1 MEANFSK
8 LSSTPSGPPLDL
20 DDDIQCLTQN
30 RFRTSSPN
38 PSSAN
43 RASSSQHSGSANNYE
58 EDWLAANGYNDQDED
73 LNSQGSEGQGSIH
86 NEENDSDHQSYQSS
100 EADEGSDRSR
110 VEEEEPEGDPNDSFG
125 SVTSISSSLAR
136 RVDEDDVDGQSA
148 SDTSL
153 PEENQ
158 LDPPPVLGKKVAEES
173 TPQSTPAKGSGS
185 VLFIPD
191 DLREEVAVG
200 QTSDFFVRD
209 DEVWKVPKLPRCQQG
224 NIPGTWTFTVDP
236 EGGQTLTTTA
246 KCVKEK
252 QVQGRPLIALTK
264 DGKRIPALL
273 EVFSE
278 LSDPPK
284 PSIFEAAERDY
295 RKQAMLRFVA
305 TENSTC
311 AKALGDWELNKDKDN
326 SISVG
331 KLPLELQELVKGDR
345 PARLSSPPLSFS
357 FSGTKDSE
365 AAGFLDAVYGDGAKL
380 NDYTK
385 VGTFLTGDRLP
396 PPRDTTV
403 LEKLRKEMAALTRPV
418 QCSLAVADLAKHIGG
433 PKTVDNLSKESIK
446 DLVQIMGILSTES
459 AVAQMPKLDR
469 AVALWRKE
477 KSDLRNTITQGVR
490 PDSLKT
496 SLEASSLFSESFF
509 PEKIVKEMDEKY
521 KEQETLC
528 FFPACDTSMNS
539 VKRPLGAK
547 VYDPTERKKPRRSHP
562 SSMPPPSNN
571 RLLKLKAQATK
582 ANHYRKVNPQ
592 PNQQASSSGQR
603 RQGGNLPAQAPSQPK
618 AQHGQNA
625 AQRNPKRIIVT
636 DIPKGKPPKPATSSG
651 NNKGGKDKGN
661 TNKPR
666 GGKRGGKH

>member
-8 LSSTPSGPPLDL
+8 LSSTQSAPPLD
-20 DDDIQCLTQN
+20 DDEDIECLTQD

-43 RASSSQHSGSANNYE
+43 RASSSQQHSGSANNYE
-58 EDWLAANGYNDQDED
+58 EEWLASHGYDNQEEN
-73 LNSQGSEGQGSIH
+73 LNSQGSEGQGSTH
-86 NEENDSDHQSYQSS
+86 NEENGSDHQSFQSS
-100 EADEGSDRSR
+100 EADEGSDRSG
-110 VEEEEPEGDPNDSFG
+110 VEEEEPEGDPNESFG

-136 RVDEDDVDGQSA
+136 RVDEDDLDGQNF

-153 PEENQ
+153 PDEDQ
-158 LDPPPVLGKKVAEES
+158 PDPPPVLGKKVAEES
-173 TPQSTPAKGSGS
+173 TPQSAPAKGSGS

-191 DLREEVAVG
+191 DLKEEVAVG

-236 EGGQTLTTTA
+236 EGKTLTTNA
-246 KCVKEK
+246 RCVKEK
-252 QVQGRPLIALTK
+252 RVQGKTLIALTK

-295 RKQAMLRFVA
+295 RQQAMLRFVA

-396 PPRDTTV
+396 PPKNTSV

-446 DLVQIMGILSTES
+446 ELVQIMGILSTES
-459 AVAQMPKLDR
+459 VVAQMPKLDR
-469 AVALWRKE
+469 AVALWSKE
-477 KSDLRNTITQGVR
+477 KRDLRDTITQGVK

-496 SLEASSLFSESFF
+496 GLEASSLFSESFF
-509 PEKIVKEMDEKY
+509 PDKIVREMDEKY

-528 FFPACDTSMNS
+528 FFPACDSPINT
-539 VKRPLGAK
+539 VKRALEAK

-562 SSMPPPSNN
+562 SNMPPPSNN
-571 RLLKLKAQATK
+571 RLLKLKAQAAK
-582 ANHYRKVNPQ
+582 ANHYRKVNPR

-603 RQGGNLPAQAPSQPK
+603 KQGGNLPAQAPSQPK

-625 AQRNPKRIIVT
+625 AQHNLKRIIVT
-636 DIPKGKPPKPATSSG
+636 DVPKGKPSKPDNSSG
-651 NNKGGKDKGN
+651 NNKGGKDNGN
-661 TNKPR
+661 TNKPK